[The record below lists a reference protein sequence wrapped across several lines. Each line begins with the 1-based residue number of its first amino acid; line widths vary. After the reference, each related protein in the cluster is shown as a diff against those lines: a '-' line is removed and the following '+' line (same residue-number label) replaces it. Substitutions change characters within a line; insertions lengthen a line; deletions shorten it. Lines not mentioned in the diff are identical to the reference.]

1 MNTDNAS
8 DQMEEEIKFYSETG
22 KYGEFSNFAF
32 FPIRLK
38 SKTWNTTEHYYQ
50 AQKFENEAYQ
60 EKIRN
65 AESPMKAAELGRS
78 RKERILKNWDNK
90 KDNVMFEAVR
100 AKFTQHP
107 ELGQMLRDT
116 GNAKIIEH
124 TENDAYW
131 GDGGDGKG
139 KNKLGKILMK
149 VREELRE
156 QPNL

>member
-1 MNTDNAS
+1 M
-8 DQMEEEIKFYSETG
+8 
-22 KYGEFSNFAF
+22 
-32 FPIRLK
+32 
-38 SKTWNTTEHYYQ
+38 
-50 AQKFENEAYQ
+50 
-60 EKIRN
+60 
-65 AESPMKAAELGRS
+65 
-78 RKERILKNWDNK
+78 KNWDDK
-90 KDNVMFEAVR
+90 KDNVMFEALR

-156 QPNL
+156 KPNL

>member
-1 MNTDNAS
+1 M

-32 FPIRLK
+32 FPLRIK
-38 SKTWNTTEHYYQ
+38 NKTWNTTEHYYQ

-90 KDNVMFEAVR
+90 KDNVMYEAVK
-100 AKFTQHP
+100 AKFTQHAD
-107 ELGQMLRDT
+107 LRQLLLDT
-116 GNAKIIEH
+116 ENARIVKH

-139 KNKLGKILMK
+139 KNMLGKILMR
-149 VREELRE
+149 VREELRRE
-156 QPNL
+156 G

>member
-1 MNTDNAS
+1 MNTENAS
-8 DQMEEEIKFYSETG
+8 DKMEEEIKFYSETG
-22 KYGEFSNFAF
+22 KYGEFSNFVF

-38 SKTWNTTEHYYQ
+38 NKTWKTTEHFYQ

-60 EKIRN
+60 EKIRK
-65 AESPMKAAELGRS
+65 AESPMKGAELGRS

-100 AKFTQHP
+100 AKFMQHP

-139 KNKLGKILMK
+139 KNKLGKILIK

-156 QPNL
+156 KPNL